1 MTSVQYISLF
11 ANQDNGSIISTLGIE
26 GSTTQVL
33 GGDGGVAMIDY
44 KSDPDLIYYYFSSQ
58 RATTIFRTAVHKVSG
73 LVIESGIVDPPH
85 DASFVPVTE
94 LSPID
99 QKKFAIGGNVAGRIM
114 LTEDRGDS
122 YTSIVAFPTTQGRI
136 TAMSWSSDGR
146 KLYAAANGFVGEVT
160 RCDLAVLAFATCRI
174 PVSVSAQPIAY
185 LASDPIDTN
194 RVVAISAS
202 NTFGGSNPNIY
213 ESIDGGITW
222 NDITTA
228 GSLIDKA
235 YNGQSVVFV
244 SNGSS
249 SFLLA
254 GTSNGIFVRTEGNWS
269 PLAKGLPTVPIFE
282 MVYSPENDI
291 LIIGTLGRGVW
302 FLSNAFNVVSR
313 SGDDIATAG
322 FQQLN
327 TKMSEGVSGKGIIG
341 DSISQSIQ
349 NFSHVV
355 PPEDLSDEDLNR
367 KVIVPVPLQ

>member
-1 MTSVQYISLF
+1 
-11 ANQDNGSIISTLGIE
+11 
-26 GSTTQVL
+26 
-33 GGDGGVAMIDY
+33 MIDY
-44 KSDPDLIYYYFSSQ
+44 KSDPDLIYYYFSAQ
-58 RATTIFRTAVHKVSG
+58 RARIIFRTTVHKVSG
-73 LVIESGIVDPPH
+73 LVIESGIVDPPF
-85 DASFVPVTE
+85 DAAFVPVTE
-94 LSPID
+94 MNPID
-99 QKKFAIGGNVAGRIM
+99 QKKFAIGGNVDGRIM

-122 YTSIVAFPTTQGRI
+122 YTSIIAFPTTQGRI
-136 TAMSWSSDGR
+136 TAMSWSSDG
-146 KLYAAANGFVGEVT
+146 KFVYAAANGFVGEVT
-160 RCDLAVLAFATCRI
+160 RCDLALLASPTCTI
-174 PVSVSAQPIAY
+174 PVNVTSQPIAY
-185 LASDPIDTN
+185 LTSDPIDTN

-213 ESIDGGITW
+213 ESTDGGTTW
-222 NDITTA
+222 NDITTS
-228 GSLIDKA
+228 GSPIDKA

-282 MVYSPENDI
+282 MVYSPENDV

-313 SGDDIATAG
+313 SGDDIATDS

-327 TKMSEGVSGKGIIG
+327 TKTNEGVSGEGIIG

-349 NFSHVV
+349 NFSRIV

-367 KVIVPVPLQ
+367 KAIAPVPFP